1 MLKFIT
7 QTEPIDRIL
16 IGKKGWTKDLQG
28 PTHRMVRSNGI
39 LLILN
44 FFIIL
49 KNYSMCSILENK
61 FSRSSM

>member
-1 MLKFIT
+1 MFSMLKFVT

-39 LLILN
+39 FL
-44 FFIIL
+44 IL
-49 KNYSMCSILENK
+49 KNYNMYSIL
-61 FSRSSM
+61 

>member
-1 MLKFIT
+1 MFSMLKFIT

-39 LLILN
+39 FLIL
-44 FFIIL
+44 FFLSL
-49 KNYSMCSILENK
+49 KNYSMYSIL
-61 FSRSSM
+61 